1 MNNILKKFIIAY
13 PMKIKSFLEEIDI
26 DTKVRKVNISAAI
39 ITKNEEHRIAR
50 CINSIID
57 YVDEVIVLDTGSSD
71 RTIEIIESMQFA
83 KVKIFEMEWNN
94 NFSVARNYALAKTS
108 CDWVFFIDADEYYIG
123 KSNFNEILT
132 YFNKLKCINET
143 VLSPKIID
151 VNGHTS
157 IGVGRLFKK
166 NSDLSFFGAVHEEI
180 RINNK
185 GIYRIPFNISVDI
198 PLMHDGY
205 ISEVMNEKSKIER
218 NISLIKQMMKEEPY
232 NLRWVFF
239 YLRDGERILSINDIE
254 NIVKKAIL
262 INSEIGFCE
271 NNIVKDT
278 YTYPILSIFIS
289 KMLCWENDSEK
300 INKLI
305 DLLEKIN
312 HVNSD
317 SLFYRSILEVNNI
330 KKKERSILNDLIQ
343 YRKNNFSSQ
352 YGAIHSEGKNIDLL
366 IGYFLFELGYINSA
380 KKYFDY
386 VQDIGEDNIL
396 ILECKSRIKNIIE
409 LYTDKKEYEK

>member
-1 MNNILKKFIIAY
+1 MNNILKKFIISY
-13 PMKIKSFLEEIDI
+13 PMKIETFLEEIDI
-26 DTKVRKVNISAAI
+26 NTKIKKVSISAVI
-39 ITKNEEHRIAR
+39 ITKNEEYRIAR

-71 RTIEIIESMQFA
+71 KTLEIIENMQFT
-83 KVKIFEMEWNN
+83 KVKVFEIEWNN
-94 NFSVARNYALAKTS
+94 NFSATRNYALSKAS
-108 CDWVFFIDADEYYIG
+108 CEWVFFIDADEYYIG
-123 KSNFNEILT
+123 KSNFDEILT
-132 YFNKLKCINET
+132 YFSKLKCINET

-166 NSDLSFFGAVHEEI
+166 NGDLSFFGTVHEEI

-185 GIYRIPFNISVDI
+185 GTYRLPFNISVDI

-205 ISEVMNEKSKIER
+205 TAEVMKKKNKIER

-239 YLRDGERILSINDIE
+239 YLRDGEEVLSIKDIE
-254 NIVKKAIL
+254 NIAQKAIL
-262 INSEIGFCE
+262 IDPEIGFCE
-271 NNIVKDT
+271 DNIVKDT
-278 YTYPILSIFIS
+278 YTYPILSILIS
-289 KMLCWENDSEK
+289 KMLCWENDSKK

-330 KKKERSILNDLIQ
+330 KKTERRVLNDLIR
-343 YRKNNFSSQ
+343 YRKDNFSSQ

-366 IGYFLFELGYINSA
+366 IGYFLFELGYIDNA
-380 KKYFDY
+380 KKYFEY

-396 ILECKSRIKNIIE
+396 ILECKNKIENILK
-409 LYTDKKEYEK
+409 LYTD